1 MENAE
6 FLYSSLYQYTNIDV
20 IEFFKNNGVE
30 LKAERGGKKLFLKSD
45 KSSDVIAGMKRAL
58 KSANVKILLESKVID
73 AKSENN
79 KITYLTL
86 QDGRK
91 IKGDYFIFCTGGV
104 SYPLTGSDGVG
115 HKIVRKLD
123 IVLQN

>member
-1 MENAE
+1 M
-6 FLYSSLYQYTNIDV
+6 S
-20 IEFFKNNGVE
+20 
-30 LKAERGGKKLFLKSD
+30 KSD

-115 HKIVRKLD
+115 HKIVRKLGT
-123 IVLQN
+123 